1 MDRKK
6 RLTKE
11 GTNYEKTSTPHHF
24 TNFDIYTNRSGRFY
38 AAACLRSRMP
48 GSRLP
53 RREWTR
59 DTLPHHG
66 SSNFWRTNHP
76 ISALIGS
83 GPRSKDHRN
92 QMKSTQ
98 TKILFGIGILAL
110 LLIAAT
116 TAIPFVNQPIKTSA
130 ILIIAI
136 VIGGTAIVSVLAVYF
151 LRKKSEI

>member
-1 MDRKK
+1 
-6 RLTKE
+6 
-11 GTNYEKTSTPHHF
+11 
-24 TNFDIYTNRSGRFY
+24 
-38 AAACLRSRMP
+38 
-48 GSRLP
+48 
-53 RREWTR
+53 
-59 DTLPHHG
+59 
-66 SSNFWRTNHP
+66 
-76 ISALIGS
+76 
-83 GPRSKDHRN
+83 
-92 QMKSTQ
+92 MKSTQ